1 VCPRASSLK
10 FGWSKSRRDFGQR
23 LFKLGHFGGL
33 MFAFGR
39 ELVVSWGAEDPRG
52 LVGVKWLD

>member
-1 VCPRASSLK
+1 MCPRASSLK

-23 LFKLGHFGGL
+23 LFKLGHFDGL

-52 LVGVKWLD
+52 SWE